1 MTPRIVR
8 HTIGIATLCI
18 LVAGCLTGSSNPL
31 VGKGPLPLSATNPF
45 LGANQFLGEQLSE
58 GRSIRELFVQRGGPD
73 AIELINRN
81 SFQLIYLRYRQT
93 YFADSIDTGTGNNDW
108 MIRGPFTLSRRQ
120 FLTVRK
126 LGIFPGAAP
135 VFLVNGRLTNFQL
148 PPQPTPT
155 ATIPS
160 HTHRK
165 QTFHTPQKKRAPK
178 SSKRVVIRAPR
189 NQPSRPVAP
198 IIGSSSGAVGREP
211 VIGTYTPNSDQR
223 ALSATRPTPI
233 PIEALQQLIQQGLTP
248 TATPV
253 PTVAQETTSKAA
265 EKSDKNKD

>member
-45 LGANQFLGEQLSE
+45 LGANQFLGEQLSQ

-81 SFQLIYLRYRQT
+81 SFQLIYLRYQQT
-93 YFADSIDTGTGNNDW
+93 YFADSIDTGAGNNDW

-135 VFLVNGRLTNFQL
+135 IFLVNGRLTNFQL

-155 ATIPS
+155 PTVSSRPNRAQNS
-160 HTHRK
+160 HK
-165 QTFHTPQKKRAPK
+165 PQKKRAPK

-189 NQPSRPVAP
+189 NQPIRPAVPVIA
-198 IIGSSSGAVGREP
+198 SSSGAVIREP
-211 VIGTYTPNSDQR
+211 ITGTYTPNSDQR

-233 PIEALQQLIQQGLTP
+233 PIEALQPLVQQGLTP

-265 EKSDKNKD
+265 ETSDKKSH

>member
-45 LGANQFLGEQLSE
+45 LGGNQFLGEQLSR
-58 GRSIRELFVQRGGPD
+58 GRSLRELFLQRGGPD
-73 AIELINRN
+73 AIELIDGN

-93 YFADSIDTGTGNNDW
+93 YFADRVDTGSENTDW

-135 VFLVNGRLTNFQL
+135 IFVVNGRLTNFQL

-155 ATIPS
+155 PTLPS
-160 HTHRK
+160 RTHRAK
-165 QTFHTPQKKRAPK
+165 NFHAPQKKRTQK
-178 SSKRVVIRAPR
+178 LGKREVIRAPK
-189 NQPSRPVAP
+189 NQPSRSVSPV
-198 IIGSSSGAVGREP
+198 IGASSGAVGREP

-248 TATPV
+248 TAPPF
-253 PTVAQETTSKAA
+253 PTVAQEITSKAA
-265 EKSDKNKD
+265 EPSDKNKD